1 MATVKPNTSK
11 SRLGGEHAA
20 DISGTALNQVET
32 FDTFS
37 CNVPITNPK
46 TPDLIT
52 QQTLPLGM
60 KLVECERKFF
70 SSNLVM
76 PDGSKV
82 EIWAF
87 EDPRQK
93 DAAKRFQFPSAPIIV
108 HKGDLVHTI
117 LKSSKNSHTIHHHG
131 IEPTPMND
139 GVGHTSFEVT
149 GSYTYQWRATECGSF
164 FYHCHKNTALHV
176 EMGMYGMLTVLPK
189 ESEHVRTDGK
199 FRFNAFPPIP
209 EDTLISDAVLATS
222 FGTIPSE
229 TRDALRAYDV
239 EAIWVADEMD
249 PVWHK
254 LNHNAG
260 LCGEDAGLNNFNPKH
275 FLISGVP
282 FHQQGL
288 KKGRPFAPNPKNL
301 ELVNTTAMLGQTVL
315 IRFTHA
321 GYTVLRIDV
330 PNNLEVVLIEDSG
343 RQYGSEHSPYSTPF
357 MGNNPLS
364 ADSTTPGTI
373 TPARRTTGLVR
384 AKSPGRYEFKFSYL
398 HWITGKELG
407 VAIASITFT

>member
-11 SRLGGEHAA
+11 SRLGGEHAV

-37 CNVPITNPK
+37 CEVPITNPK

-52 QQTLPLGM
+52 QQTLPPRM
-60 KLVECERKFF
+60 KLVEFERKFF

-87 EDPRQK
+87 EDPRQA
-93 DAAKRFQFPSAPIIV
+93 DPAKRYQFPSAPIIV
-108 HKGDLVHTI
+108 RQGDLVHTI
-117 LKSSKNSHTIHHHG
+117 LKASKNSHTIHHHG

-176 EMGMYGMLTVLPK
+176 EMGMYGMLIVQPQDC
-189 ESEHVRTDGK
+189 EREDG
-199 FRFNAFPPIP
+199 RFNAFPEMWEDVPIHP
-209 EDTLISDAVLATS
+209 DILKFTS
-222 FGTIPSE
+222 FK
-229 TRDALRAYDV
+229 TRDDLRAYDV

-330 PNNLEVVLIEDSG
+330 PNDLEVVAIEDSG
-343 RQYGSEHSPYSTPF
+343 RQCGSEHSPYSTPL
-357 MGNNPLS
+357 MLNNPLS
-364 ADSTTPGTI
+364 ADPTTPITI
-373 TPARRTTGLVR
+373 NPARRSTALVR
-384 AKSPGRYEFKFSYL
+384 AKSPGRYEVKFSYL
-398 HWITGKELG
+398 HWITRKELG
-407 VAIASITFT
+407 VAIVSITFT

>member
-1 MATVKPNTSK
+1 MASVKPNTRK

-117 LKSSKNSHTIHHHG
+117 LKSSKSSHTIHHHG

-149 GSYTYQWRATECGSF
+149 GSYTYQWRAENCGSF
-164 FYHCHKNTALHV
+164 LYHCHVNTALHV
-176 EMGMYGMLTVLPK
+176 EMGMYGALIVRPQ
-189 ESEHVRTDGK
+189 EYERTDGK
-199 FRFNAFPPIP
+199 FKFNIFPEMRDVPISQAIL
-209 EDTLISDAVLATS
+209 EHTT
-222 FGTIPSE
+222 FQ
-229 TRDALRAYDV
+229 TRDDLRAYDV

-254 LNHNAG
+254 LNHKAG

-275 FLISGVP
+275 FLITGVP

-288 KKGRPFAPNPKNL
+288 NKGRPFAPNPKNL
-301 ELVNTTAMLGQTVL
+301 ELVNVTAKLGQTVL
-315 IRFTHA
+315 IRFMHA
-321 GYTVLRIDV
+321 GSTLLIIDTPPDLQIV
-330 PNNLEVVLIEDSG
+330 QIEDGG
-343 RQYGSEHSPYSTPF
+343 RQYGSDDSPYSAPFYVPPATPAPF
-357 MGNNPLS
+357 SPAHRASGLFR
-364 ADSTTPGTI
+364 AKVPGT
-373 TPARRTTGLVR
+373 
-384 AKSPGRYEFKFSYL
+384 YEFKFRYL
-398 HWITGKELG
+398 HWITRKELG

>member
-70 SSNLVM
+70 SSKLLM

-87 EDPRQK
+87 EDPRQT

-108 HKGDLVHTI
+108 HQGDLVHTI

-149 GSYTYQWRATECGSF
+149 GSYTYQWRATEIGTF

-176 EMGMYGMLTVLPK
+176 EMGMYGMLIVLPK
-189 ESEHVRTDGK
+189 ESEFKRLDGG
-199 FRFNAFPPIP
+199 FNAFPPMIA
-209 EDTLISDAVLATS
+209 AVPQTILDNTS
-222 FGTIPSE
+222 FK
-229 TRDALRAYDV
+229 TRDELRAYDV

-301 ELVNTTAMLGQTVL
+301 ELVDVKAMLEETVL
-315 IRFTHA
+315 VRFTHA
-321 GYTVLRIDV
+321 GYTVLMIDT
-330 PNNLEVVLIEDSG
+330 PPDLEIVQIEDSG
-343 RQYGSEHSPYSTPF
+343 RQYGGEHSPYSVPFYVPPATPVPF
-357 MGNNPLS
+357 
-364 ADSTTPGTI
+364 
-373 TPARRTTGLVR
+373 TPARRASGLFR
-384 AKSPGRYEFKFSYL
+384 AKVPGTYEFKFRYL